1 MPKFKFP
8 IQLFLLPLILLIAC
22 SSPDKSDAIKEIEMA
37 ELLFQKMVADSGMA
51 KAFIHFADENAVLN
65 RNDSLIIGKENIKKY
80 FAKQSLVSSTLLWT
94 PDFIEVSESGDLAYT
109 YGTYQYRY
117 FDRMG
122 EMQRTS
128 GVFHTVWKRQDD
140 GSWKYVWD

>member
-109 YGTYQYRY
+109 YGTYSYRY

>member
-1 MPKFKFP
+1 MR
-8 IQLFLLPLILLIAC
+8 ISIFLLILFISCA
-22 SSPDKSDAIKEIEMA
+22 PVDKQEAIKEIEMT

-51 KAFIHFADENAVLN
+51 KAFIHFADEEAVLN
-65 RNDSLIIGKENIKKY
+65 RNDSLIIGKESIKKY
-80 FAKQSLVSSTLLWT
+80 FAGQSLVSSTLLWT

-122 EMQRTS
+122 EIQRTS
-128 GVFHTVWKRQDD
+128 GVFHTVWKRQPD

>member
-1 MPKFKFP
+1 MR
-8 IQLFLLPLILLIAC
+8 LLLLLLILVIAC
-22 SSPDKSDAIKEIEMA
+22 SSPKKSEMVKEIEMT

-51 KAFIHFADENAVLN
+51 KAFIHFADDDAVLN
-65 RNDSLIIGKENIKKY
+65 RNDSLIVGKESIKKY
-80 FAKQSLVSSTLLWT
+80 FAKQSLISSTLLWT

-122 EMQRTS
+122 EIQRS
-128 GVFHTVWKRQDD
+128 NGVFHTVWKRQSD
-140 GSWKYVWD
+140 GTWKYVWD